1 MISFHIPHESISD
14 TVRPS
19 EEKKSQPTIMEKKKS
34 MHETRKF
41 EKAKI

>member
-1 MISFHIPHESISD
+1 MISFHILHQSISH

-34 MHETRKF
+34 IHETRKY